1 MRKPEQDKFKQPIDL
16 LVTEDHYNAC
26 PFDGAQTDLLESLNE
41 YTVESCPQCNKLFNF
56 WND

>member
-41 YTVESCPQCNKLFNF
+41 YTVESCQQCNKLFNF
-56 WND
+56 